1 MEFNSPKISL
11 DKSWKFTPQ
20 VLFLIILGIVV
31 ILGVL
36 ILAWYLIKISPPPP
50 PISPSV
56 PPAEEGNVQMPEGP
70 VDGMWGTVIA
80 IEPIITEDEAFI
92 GKAATL
98 RVDALGQEYVI
109 HMLDDIVI
117 NKYQIGAESSPPSLL
132 EEDIGWQ
139 VIEVGDH
146 VYVAIKPGVAELI
159 SFPQTTT
166 LFSASIE
173 SIDIYR

>member
-1 MEFNSPKISL
+1 MVFTDPKISL

-20 VLFLIILGIVV
+20 VLILIILGVV
-31 ILGVL
+31 IMGFLVL
-36 ILAWYLIKISPPPP
+36 VWYLIKIPPPP
-50 PISPSV
+50 SPISPSV
-56 PPAEEGNVQMPEGP
+56 PPAEEGNVQIPEGP
-70 VDGMWGTVIA
+70 VDGIWGTVIA

-139 VIEVGDH
+139 VIEVGDY
-146 VYVAIKPGVAELI
+146 VYVAIKPGLAELI